1 MPATVVIGAQWG
13 DEGKGKVVD
22 LLAER
27 SDMVA
32 RYQGGNNAG
41 HTIVAGD
48 EVYKLHLVPSGILYP
63 GTVCVI
69 GNGTVVDPGAL
80 CDEID
85 GLEKRGVSLET
96 LRISGNAHLVMP
108 YHVMLDGASEMRLGK
123 FSIGTTRR
131 GIGPCYEDKAA
142 RVGIRAQD
150 LLDPDILVRKL
161 ELALEH
167 KNEILEKLYG
177 MPRLE
182 PEAVAADLLE
192 PRRAPA
198 PVHRRHRACSSTRR
212 CATGKRV
219 LFEGAQGTMLDIDHG
234 TYPFVTSSNPIAGA
248 ACTGTGIGP
257 TRIDNV
263 LGVSKAYVTRVG
275 EGPFPSEL
283 DDADGQRMLE
293 RGNEFGTT
301 TGRQRRCGWLDLVAL
316 RYAVRLSGMTQ
327 LALTKLDVLSGF
339 GEVKLCVRL
348 PRPRRR
354 RAGQL
359 PVPPDR
365 VPRLPADLRVH
376 ARLGGGPLRVPHPGR
391 APAAGPRVR
400 GRDRRGRRG
409 ADHADRHRAGPP
421 PGHRPGGRLDL
432 RLPAPAV
439 AGRGWRAPRRRAS

>member
-27 SDMVA
+27 SDVVA

-63 GTVCVI
+63 GTLCII
-69 GNGTVVDPGAL
+69 GNGTVVDPSHL
-80 CDEID
+80 CREID
-85 GLEKRGVSLET
+85 GLEERGVSLDT
-96 LRISGNAHLVMP
+96 LRVSGNAHLIMP
-108 YHVMLDGASEMRLGK
+108 YHVMLDGAAEMRLGK

-142 RVGIRAQD
+142 RVGIRVQD
-150 LLDPDILVRKL
+150 LLDPKILIRKL
-161 ELALEH
+161 TIALEA
-167 KNEILEKLYG
+167 KNEILEKLYDL
-177 MPRLE
+177 PRLE
-182 PEAVAADLLE
+182 PEEVATELLANAERLRPFIADTSLLIDTALRE
-192 PRRAPA
+192 
-198 PVHRRHRACSSTRR
+198 
-212 CATGKRV
+212 GKTV

-257 TRIDNV
+257 TRIDRV
-263 LGVSKAYVTRVG
+263 LGVTKAYVTRVG

-316 RYAVRLSGMTQ
+316 RYAARLSGMTQ

-339 GEVKLCVRL
+339 ERVKLCV
-348 PRPRRR
+348 
-354 RAGQL
+354 AY
-359 PVPPDR
+359 
-365 VPRLPADLRVH
+365 
-376 ARLGGGPLRVPHPGR
+376 
-391 APAAGPRVR
+391 
-400 GRDRRGRRG
+400 RDRDGNRLTDFPYHQTVFHGCTPEFEEMPGWDEDLTGARTLEDLPQKAREYVNAIAAAVEVPITLIGTGQGRHQVI
-409 ADHADRHRAGPP
+409 DQ
-421 PGHRPGGRLDL
+421 
-432 RLPAPAV
+432 V
-439 AGRGWRAPRRRAS
+439 EI

>member
-27 SDMVA
+27 SDVVA

-48 EVYKLHLVPSGILYP
+48 EVYKLNLVPSGILYP
-63 GTVCVI
+63 GTLCII
-69 GNGTVVDPGAL
+69 GNGTVVDPRHL
-80 CDEID
+80 CKEMA
-85 GLEKRGVSLET
+85 GLEERGVSLDT
-96 LRISGNAHLVMP
+96 LRVSGNAHLIMP
-108 YHVMLDGASEMRLGK
+108 YHVMLDGAAEMRLGK

-142 RVGIRAQD
+142 RVGIRVQD
-150 LLDPDILVRKL
+150 LLDPKILVRKL
-161 ELALEH
+161 TIALEA
-167 KNEILEKLYG
+167 KNEILEKLYEL
-177 MPRLE
+177 PRLD
-182 PEAVAADLLE
+182 PEEVATELLANAERLRPFIADTSLLIDQAL
-192 PRRAPA
+192 RD
-198 PVHRRHRACSSTRR
+198 
-212 CATGKRV
+212 GKTV

-257 TRIDNV
+257 TRIDRV
-263 LGVSKAYVTRVG
+263 LGVTKAYVTRVG

-316 RYAVRLSGMTQ
+316 RYAARLSGMTQ

-339 GEVKLCVRL
+339 ERVKLCV
-348 PRPRRR
+348 
-354 RAGQL
+354 AY
-359 PVPPDR
+359 
-365 VPRLPADLRVH
+365 
-376 ARLGGGPLRVPHPGR
+376 
-391 APAAGPRVR
+391 
-400 GRDRRGRRG
+400 RDRGGNRLTDFPYHQTVFHGCTPEFEEMPGWDEDLTGARTLEDLPQRAREYVDAIAAAVEVPITLIGTGQGRHQVI
-409 ADHADRHRAGPP
+409 DQ
-421 PGHRPGGRLDL
+421 
-432 RLPAPAV
+432 V
-439 AGRGWRAPRRRAS
+439 EI